1 MSKAQFYDPDEL
13 RAPGKIKFKDI
24 DVNKYQKSVKDEL
37 KAGKNFTAEDM
48 LRIYRDMEYI
58 REFEAMLRS
67 VRTTKSYNGVDYTY
81 TGPAHLYTGEEA
93 AAVGQ
98 SYLLGVEDFIFGTH
112 RSHGEVLAKGLSAIQ
127 KMSDEE
133 LIAVMESFDEGK
145 PYAIVKEKLPE
156 KDVKEQAIVFFLY
169 GLMCELFG
177 RENGFAKGLGNSMH
191 LFFLPFG
198 IFPNNAIVGGSPCI
212 AAGAALYKRNMKQ
225 PGIVVGNAGD
235 GSLGCGPV
243 WEALNFAGMDQLREL
258 WPDGYKGGLPVIF
271 NFMNNGYGMGGRTR
285 GETMSYGEVA
295 RVGAAFGPDAMH
307 AERVDGQN
315 PLAVI
320 DAYRRKIKDI
330 KENKGPVLLDLLTY
344 RHTGHSTSD
353 QNAYRSKEEMDAWE
367 KNDCIVLFRNQL
379 IDAGIATDESVDKIN
394 ADIKARITEVLK
406 IAADLEISPRLDFIK
421 DPDAIAR
428 YTFNNGKQAKMAEGE
443 PFVLT
448 PKEEN
453 TRVKK
458 IAAKERTSVKDGQP
472 VSKLKQFTVRDAIFE
487 PIFDKFYEDPTL
499 VSYGEDVREWG
510 GAFGVYQNMC
520 DSIPFNRLFNSPIS
534 EACIV
539 ASAVGYGMCG
549 GRSVTELM
557 YCDFMGRAGD
567 EIFNQMAKW
576 QAMSAGQLRLPMVLR
591 VSVGRKYGAQHSQ
604 DWTAL
609 PAHVPGL
616 KVVFPVTPYDCKG
629 MMTTALNGTDPVIFL
644 ESQALYDR
652 GEDFHLEGVP
662 TESYEIP
669 FGEPDIKRE
678 GKDIT
683 FLTIGPTLYRA
694 MKAADI
700 LSERFG
706 LEAEVIDAR
715 SVVPFNYEKV
725 LASVKKTGKIILA
738 SDACTRGSIINDMA
752 THINSLAF
760 DDLDAPAV
768 VFGANNWI
776 TPCPEM
782 EEQFFPNE
790 NWFIDAIHEKIMPL
804 PGYTPSHNFTREEE
818 LRVER
823 LAL

>member
-1 MSKAQFYDPDEL
+1 MSKEQFYDPSEL
-13 RAPGKIKFKDI
+13 RAPGKIHFEDI
-24 DVNKYQKSVKDEL
+24 DVCRYQKTVKDEL
-37 KAGKNFTAEDM
+37 AEGNLTKEDM

-58 REFEAMLRS
+58 REFETMLKS
-67 VRTTKSYNGVDYTY
+67 VRTTKSYNGVEYAY
-81 TGPAHLYTGEEA
+81 TGPAHLYLGEES

-98 SYLLGVEDFIFGTH
+98 SYLLGPEDFTFGNH
-112 RSHGEVLAKGLSAIQ
+112 RSHGEVLAKGLSAIE
-127 KMSDEE
+127 KMTDEE
-133 LIAVMESFDEGK
+133 LVAVMERFDEGA
-145 PYAIVKEKLPE
+145 PYKVVKETLPE
-156 KDVKEQAIVFFLY
+156 KSVKEQAIVFFLY
-169 GLMCELFG
+169 GLTCELFG

-191 LFFLPFG
+191 LFFIPFG
-198 IFPNNAIVGGSPCI
+198 IYPNNAIVGGSPCI
-212 AAGAALYKRNMKQ
+212 AAGAALYKKNMRK
-225 PGIVVGNAGD
+225 PGIIIANVGD

-243 WEALNFAGMDQLREL
+243 WEGLNFASMDQFRTL
-258 WPDGYKGGLPVIF
+258 WPEGYQGGLPVLF

-285 GETMSYGEVA
+285 GETMGYGELA
-295 RVGAAFGPDAMH
+295 RVGAGINADEMH
-307 AERVDGQN
+307 AERVDGIN

-320 DAYRRKIKDI
+320 DAYRRKMPLL
-330 KENKGPVLLDLLTY
+330 KEGKGPVLLDVLTY

-353 QNAYRSKEEMDAWE
+353 QDAYRSKEELAAWE
-367 KNDCIVLFRNQL
+367 ENDCIALFRKQL
-379 IDAGIATDESVDKIN
+379 IEAGIATDESVDKIN

-421 DPDAIAR
+421 DPDAISR
-428 YTFNNGKQAKMAEGE
+428 YTFNNGSQAKMAEGE

-448 PKEEN
+448 AKEDN
-453 TRVKK
+453 ARVQK
-458 IAAKERTSVKDGQP
+458 IAKKERTSVKDGTP

-487 PIFDKFYEDPTL
+487 PIFDKYYEDPTL

-510 GAFGVYQNMC
+510 GAFGVYQNMS

-539 ASAVGYGMCG
+539 ASAVGYGMLG

-576 QAMSAGQLRLPMVLR
+576 QAMTAGQLKLPMVLR

-629 MMTTALNGTDPVIFL
+629 LMTAALNGTDPVIFM
-644 ESQALYDR
+644 ESQMLYDR
-652 GEDFHLEGVP
+652 GEEFHLEGVP
-662 TESYEIP
+662 AEPYEIP
-669 FGEPDIKRE
+669 LGEPDIKRA

-683 FLTIGPTLYRA
+683 ILTIGPTLYVA
-694 MKAADI
+694 MEAAEL
-700 LSERFG
+700 LSKDFG

-715 SVVPFNYEKV
+715 SVVPFNYDKV
-725 LASVKKTGKIILA
+725 LESVKKTGRIILA
-738 SDACTRGSIINDMA
+738 SDACARGSFVNDMA
-752 THINSLAF
+752 THINALAF
-760 DDLDAPAV
+760 DYLDAPAV
-768 VFGANNWI
+768 VLGARNWI

-782 EEQFFPNE
+782 EEHFFPNKY
-790 NWFIDAIHEKIMPL
+790 WFIDAIHEKIMPL
-804 PGYTPSHNFTREEE
+804 PGYTPQNNFTREEE
-818 LRVER
+818 LRLER
-823 LAL
+823 FGL